1 MKNADTPHSP
11 PIIAALK
18 DFDYDSGSLLERLL
32 FNHRPIILV
41 LCAITTICLG
51 FAATKVQ
58 LSGDYLQSIPAQQP
72 YIVNYLNH
80 FDDLSTQSNAVQ
92 IVVAANHGTI
102 LNAHFLELLR
112 QINDKVYLLPGVNR
126 PFMKSL
132 WTANTQW
139 QQVTAQGLVGGRL
152 IDQDY
157 DGSPKAVK
165 EVALHIQDGAVAAE
179 DRQHAIGLWAAGTQL
194 RRDCRRIQLT
204 RRDVAYDRI
213 RLGAWRHDQPYL

>member
-18 DFDYDSGSLLERLL
+18 DFDYDSGSLLEQLL
-32 FNHRPIILV
+32 FNHRPIILA
-41 LCAITTICLG
+41 LCAIATIFLG
-51 FAATKVQ
+51 FAATKVR
-58 LSGDYLQSIPAQQP
+58 LSADYLQTIPSQQP
-72 YIVNYLNH
+72 YIVNYLHH
-80 FDDLSTQSNAVQ
+80 FDDLSTQSNAIQ

-102 LNAHFLELLR
+102 LNAHFLEVLR

-139 QQVTAQGLVGGRL
+139 QRVTAEGIAGGRL

-157 DGSPKAVK
+157 DGSPKAVE
-165 EVALHIQDGAVAAE
+165 EVAQHIRDGQV
-179 DRQHAIGLWAAGTQL
+179 
-194 RRDCRRIQLT
+194 
-204 RRDVAYDRI
+204 
-213 RLGAWRHDQPYL
+213 LGDLVEPDTGRP